1 MFDNIDIRNI
11 NENEAEQVVGGMGPN
26 VHHDK
31 DGDFVPG
38 LGHMDFAKA
47 PHTKA
52 PHTKAPHTKAPHT
65 KAPEGRRGE
74 KGGDSP
80 SYYPPLGR

>member
-1 MFDNIDIRNI
+1 MFDNIDIRNL
-11 NENEAEQVVGGMGPN
+11 NENEAEQVVGGLGPN
-26 VHHDK
+26 VQHDK

-52 PHTKAPHTKAPHT
+52 PMSK
-65 KAPEGRRGE
+65 RGE